1 MGPPLPP
8 LSKTGVFMPSS
19 AAEISKA
26 SSAPFKVL
34 LISTASFTLLFAVW
48 LMLGLLGIA
57 IRQEF
62 NLSSHQ
68 MEWLLA
74 TALLAGSL
82 PRLHF
87 GILTDRLGGRLVM
100 TLLLVWASVPCFWL
114 SRADQVWEFFACA
127 FLAGIAGNSFTVGV
141 SWNSV
146 WSPSN
151 RLGTALGVFG
161 SGNVGASLT
170 KFLAP
175 LAMTFLPAAGFLGGW
190 IPGGWRV
197 IPLVYCVL
205 CLFMAG
211 WVWLGSPSPDR
222 CPGRGRTT
230 REMLAPLG
238 NSRVWRL
245 GFYYV
250 VVFGAFVALASWL
263 PSYYVDHFGL
273 SLASAGALTAGFIF
287 PASLLRPFG
296 GWLSDLFGA
305 RLITYSV
312 FLVMVAA
319 LFLLCLPSTI
329 LALNVQSFT
338 ALILVVGVGMGIG
351 MASVFKYVPAYFPKD
366 VGAVGGLVGLLGA
379 LGGFALPPLFGLV
392 SRTTGQPQSA
402 FLVLLGLTL
411 VSLGWLHLT
420 VLGIRRQ
427 ECRQTSD
434 LATLTGT

>member
-1 MGPPLPP
+1 
-8 LSKTGVFMPSS
+8 MPSS
-19 AAEISKA
+19 VTRLSTT
-26 SSAPFKVL
+26 SSAPSKVL
-34 LISTASFTLLFAVW
+34 LISTISFTLLFAVW
-48 LMLGLLGIA
+48 LMLGLLGVL
-57 IRQEF
+57 IRKEYD
-62 NLSSHQ
+62 LSSHQ

-100 TLLLVWASVPCFWL
+100 ALLIVWASVPCFWL

-127 FLAGIAGNSFTVGV
+127 FLAGIAGNSFTVGI
-141 SWNSV
+141 SWNSA

-161 SGNVGASLT
+161 AGNVGASLT

-175 LAMTFLPAAGFLGGW
+175 LALTLVPTAGLLGGW

-197 IPLVYCVL
+197 VPLVYSVL
-205 CLFMAG
+205 CLLMAG
-211 WVWLGSPSPDR
+211 WVWFFSPAPDR

-230 REMLAPLG
+230 REMLAPLS
-238 NSRVWRL
+238 NVRVWRFGL
-245 GFYYV
+245 YYV
-250 VVFGAFVALASWL
+250 VVFGAYVALAAWL
-263 PSYYVDHFGL
+263 PSYYVDQFGL
-273 SLASAGALTAGFIF
+273 SLGSAGALTAGFIF

-296 GWLSDLFGA
+296 GWLSDRFGA

-312 FLVMVAA
+312 FLVMGAA
-319 LFLLCLPSTI
+319 FLLLCLPTKI
-329 LALNVQSFT
+329 LALNVETFT

-351 MASVFKYVPAYFPKD
+351 KASVFKYVPVYFPKD

-379 LGGFALPPLFGLV
+379 LGGFTLLPLFGLV

-402 FLVLLGLTL
+402 FLVLLTFTL
-411 VSLGWLHLT
+411 ISLGWLHLT

-427 ECRQTSD
+427 AGPATSV
-434 LATLTGT
+434 LAPATGS